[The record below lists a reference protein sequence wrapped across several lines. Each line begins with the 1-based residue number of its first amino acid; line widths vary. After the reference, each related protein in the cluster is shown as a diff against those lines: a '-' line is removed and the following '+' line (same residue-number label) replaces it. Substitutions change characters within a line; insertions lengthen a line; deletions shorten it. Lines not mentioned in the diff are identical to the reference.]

1 LDDQSDV
8 NANYLA
14 RLLPL
19 FSNTKSIPTQ
29 LIHFH
34 TATKG
39 CSGITDSSVTKM
51 PKPPRTY
58 ELLKKLDELSR
69 RSPSKT
75 TSNSEPNDTPMS
87 RTLYG
92 NVLVAEDNAVSRRIL
107 VTKLER
113 WNLSVTATCDGNEAV
128 RAWQSH
134 PPGYFSVALFDH
146 HMPLCDGVEATKRL
160 RILERQSK
168 VSVELPIVAL
178 SADCQEQT
186 RKFCLSAGMN
196 NFFSKPLKNG
206 DLISLLS
213 MFGTS
218 SPS

>member
-1 LDDQSDV
+1 MLSTILKGLILEIASSIGEAENKLREAHSLHRRIDFLILDDQSDV

-92 NVLVAEDNAVSRRIL
+92 NVLVAE
-107 VTKLER
+107 
-113 WNLSVTATCDGNEAV
+113 GNDIA
-128 RAWQSH
+128 
-134 PPGYFSVALFDH
+134 Y
-146 HMPLCDGVEATKRL
+146 K
-160 RILERQSK
+160 
-168 VSVELPIVAL
+168 
-178 SADCQEQT
+178 
-186 RKFCLSAGMN
+186 
-196 NFFSKPLKNG
+196 
-206 DLISLLS
+206 
-213 MFGTS
+213 
-218 SPS
+218 